1 MKENKECYPY
11 QQFHENRKKK
21 KFHVF
26 YVYVTLYIG
35 VTLLYL

>member
-1 MKENKECYPY
+1 MKTKNATHTNNFMKIE
-11 QQFHENRKKK
+11 KKK